1 VSSPPDPAEPDLPD
15 ATDLADLVAEVVL
28 ACPVVAALAAD
39 GFVATFL
46 PGRRVAGVRIA
57 EDVCEVAVVLRMDG
71 SPLPELA
78 EQVRRAVAPVVGDRR
93 VDVVIADVV
102 IASDV
107 SSRARI
113 GSGAG
118 VDAEPL
124 VDKMGGR

>member
-1 VSSPPDPAEPDLPD
+1 MSSPTDPAEPDLPD
-15 ATDLADLVAEVVL
+15 TADLVAEAVL

-71 SPLPELA
+71 SPLPDMA
-78 EQVRRAVAPVVGDRR
+78 EQVRHAVAPVVGDRR

>member
-1 VSSPPDPAEPDLPD
+1 VSSPPDPAEPDLPHT
-15 ATDLADLVAEVVL
+15 ADLADLVAEAVL

-57 EDVCEVAVVLRMDG
+57 EDVCEVAVVLHMGG
-71 SPLPELA
+71 SPLPDMA

-102 IASDV
+102 IAGDIP
-107 SSRARI
+107 SRAEI
-113 GSGAG
+113 ASGAG
-118 VDAEPL
+118 ADPSLDEV
-124 VDKMGGR
+124 GGR